1 MVSARWKGSLV
12 ATLAWAGLA
21 WGQAG
26 PAPSPPLGIG
36 RDLLT
41 VREAGRPDQKCRIL
55 KAWKQPDGA
64 MALEVQ
70 CLETEEHLTI
80 VEMPSSEAGSTDS
93 SKGMKSR
100 IYHWGQS
107 LTPPAGVPQM
117 PTGPGPKAEVIEKP
131 ESASPSLATLPPAND
146 APVPITTNKSEPDYP
161 LPPVPETKLPPI
173 QVETAKPSNWHE
185 SWGKADDHH
194 TQLSAE
200 KISAAAP
207 ANPVN
212 EPQMPL
218 PAVPTAPASA

>member
-1 MVSARWKGSLV
+1 MHKAFLVRNRAKEQEAMFSANWKTALV
-12 ATLAWAGLA
+12 VTLAWAGLA
-21 WGQAG
+21 LGQA
-26 PAPSPPLGIG
+26 PSSPSGIG
-36 RDLLT
+36 IGSDLLT

-117 PTGPGPKAEVIEKP
+117 PTA
-131 ESASPSLATLPPAND
+131 
-146 APVPITTNKSEPDYP
+146 
-161 LPPVPETKLPPI
+161 
-173 QVETAKPSNWHE
+173 
-185 SWGKADDHH
+185 
-194 TQLSAE
+194 
-200 KISAAAP
+200 
-207 ANPVN
+207 
-212 EPQMPL
+212 
-218 PAVPTAPASA
+218 

>member
-1 MVSARWKGSLV
+1 MALARWKTTLV
-12 ATLAWAGLA
+12 ATLAWAGMA
-21 WGQAG
+21 WGQASS
-26 PAPSPPLGIG
+26 PSPSFGIG
-36 RDLLT
+36 SDLLT

-117 PTGPGPKAEVIEKP
+117 PT
-131 ESASPSLATLPPAND
+131 
-146 APVPITTNKSEPDYP
+146 AP
-161 LPPVPETKLPPI
+161 
-173 QVETAKPSNWHE
+173 
-185 SWGKADDHH
+185 
-194 TQLSAE
+194 
-200 KISAAAP
+200 
-207 ANPVN
+207 
-212 EPQMPL
+212 
-218 PAVPTAPASA
+218 